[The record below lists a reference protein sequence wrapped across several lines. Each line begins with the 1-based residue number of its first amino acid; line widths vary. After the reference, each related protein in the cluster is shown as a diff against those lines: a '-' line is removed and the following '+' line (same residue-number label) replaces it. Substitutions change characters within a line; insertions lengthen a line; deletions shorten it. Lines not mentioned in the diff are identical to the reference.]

1 MIRADVHIG
10 EVARFRQFHSCEG
23 PPQPNIFT
31 ILGVGDQARHVT
43 RIDAEVPSLRAA
55 RSTRSNAALGTN
67 AFSASVTVAPVFR
80 EVSRE
85 LSTSQ

>member
-1 MIRADVHIG
+1 
-10 EVARFRQFHSCEG
+10 EG

-67 AFSASVTVAPVFR
+67 AFSASVTVAPVVR